1 MVPHVPLTISAIRLY
16 AQMRVN
22 ALRIRPLRTIKKR
35 SQQLRRRELLV
46 VRYELFR
53 QLNTASHILLTI
65 VRFPHIVLIHPDRTA
80 PITPSQSPMPTALE
94 VPHAITT
101 LTLTTTTTT
110 VRTTITQTTQTI
122 RIPLS
127 APLSLSVEL

>member
-1 MVPHVPLTISAIRLY
+1 MIVHAAQLLEEYLLKKYVCQLLCSVKSLFKMVLHVPLTTSAIRLS
-16 AQMRVN
+16 AQMKVN
-22 ALRIRPLRTIKKR
+22 ALRIRPLQKIKKR

-94 VPHAITT
+94 VPQA
-101 LTLTTTTTT
+101 LT
-110 VRTTITQTTQTI
+110 
-122 RIPLS
+122 
-127 APLSLSVEL
+127 SV

>member
-22 ALRIRPLRTIKKR
+22 ALRIRPLQKIKKR

-94 VPHAITT
+94 VTQAITT
-101 LTLTTTTTT
+101 LIMVT
-110 VRTTITQTTQTI
+110 VRTTITQTI
-122 RIPLS
+122 RIQLS
-127 APLSLSVEL
+127 APVLLSVEL

>member
-1 MVPHVPLTISAIRLY
+1 MVLHVPLTTSAIRLS
-16 AQMRVN
+16 AQMKVN
-22 ALRIRPLRTIKKR
+22 ALRIRPLQKIKKR

-94 VPHAITT
+94 VTQAITT
-101 LTLTTTTTT
+101 LIMVT
-110 VRTTITQTTQTI
+110 VRTTITQTI
-122 RIPLS
+122 RIQLS
-127 APLSLSVEL
+127 APELLSVEL